1 MEKALVFAA
10 AVSAYRETYL
20 ASRNF
25 APRTRR
31 EYLTDLRQLGE
42 YLAETGVTTVQAVQH
57 THLAGFL
64 ASLDRQAHASSTRRR
79 KVAVVRSFFRFLAGA
94 GLRTGDPAADLVP
107 PALAWSQ
114 PRYLTQGEYERLRYA
129 ARHMPRD
136 AAIIELILQTG
147 LRLSEVASLRLSDVD
162 LPNRRTAP
170 DAVGSVRVWHGRRH
184 RVVTLN
190 AKACAAVRGYL
201 LVRPA

>member
-42 YLAETGVTTVQAVQH
+42 YLAQTGMTTAQAVQH

-79 KVAVVRSFFRFLAGA
+79 KVAVVRSFFRFLASA
-94 GLRTGDPAADLVP
+94 GLRTGDPAQDLVP
-107 PALAWSQ
+107 PALGWSQ
-114 PRYLTQGEYERLRYA
+114 PRYLTQVEYERLRYA
-129 ARHMPRD
+129 AQHAPRD
-136 AAIIELILQTG
+136 AAIIELLLQTG
-147 LRLSEVASLRLSDVD
+147 LRLSEVAHLRLPDVE
-162 LPNRRTAP
+162 LPNGRTAR
-170 DAVGSVRVWHGRRH
+170 DAVGSVRVWRGRRH

-190 AKACAAVRGYL
+190 SKACEALKGYL
-201 LVRPA
+201 SVR